1 MFMNRQ
7 QFDHKNKQRLDLF
20 HSMFKAIFN
29 PAQGNSSSVKLINT
43 LSLSVIPLTLSL
55 VQLGLLAGPL
65 KAEENTDSETF
76 DKLRDSD
83 QFQEP
88 DAADL
93 LHQPAIEAD
102 LRPGPAADF
111 SDSAA
116 SSDFSDDNASKLLK
130 IKFSSPRNKR
140 GELFPS
146 CQLKTCKLNKQQLA
160 SLSTTKV
167 DWPTYG
173 YDVQRTGYNP
183 NEHTLGVNNVGNLHE
198 LWTFKLGAVT
208 VSQPVY
214 ASNVNV
220 NGRNTDVIYTG
231 SENGYFYAL
240 NATTGNK
247 IWSRKLGAE
256 LTTCDDLPGG
266 VFGVSSTA
274 ALERSKNCVYVA
286 GGDGNAYALDM
297 SNGAIVPGWPVNLVD
312 PSLLH
317 VYGAINIFNGKLYA
331 VTAGYCDHNKYRG
344 TTVEVDTT
352 TAKLTKQFFPT
363 GAFGPIG
370 GGIWGYGGASV
381 DPNSTNPGPGNVYV
395 AVGNAFANPESYGY
409 ADQVVSLDSSL
420 HVIAANYPG
429 LTTAVS
435 DVGFGATPLL
445 FQAPSICRRSLLAA
459 ENKSGVLF
467 IYDRYNVQA
476 GPLQRLQLA
485 SLKEANAGQFI
496 GLPAFSPVTKMIYVS
511 NTSDS
516 SSGTYKHGMVAL
528 KVQSNCNVALAW
540 QTTVAGIPNAITP
553 YSSPTVANG
562 VVYHGNGYGNH
573 VFAYNA
579 SQGNQLWSSPN
590 FSGAVYAPPT
600 VVNGRLYVGAW
611 DKKLHAFG
619 P

>member
-1 MFMNRQ
+1 MNRQ
-7 QFDHKNKQRLDLF
+7 QFEQKTKQRVYLF
-20 HSMFKAIFN
+20 
-29 PAQGNSSSVKLINT
+29 
-43 LSLSVIPLTLSL
+43 PLTLIVLLS
-55 VQLGLLAGPL
+55 LLAGPL
-65 KAEENTDSETF
+65 RAEENTDGETF
-76 DKLRDSD
+76 DTPDDFTIKSD

-88 DAADL
+88 DVADQW
-93 LHQPAIEAD
+93 HQPAMEAD

-140 GELFPS
+140 GELSPS
-146 CQLKTCKLNKQQLA
+146 CQLKTCKLNTQQLA
-160 SLSTTKV
+160 SSSTTKV

-198 LWTFKLGAVT
+198 LWAFKLGAVT

-220 NGRNTDVIYTG
+220 NGKSTDVIYTG

-240 NATTGNK
+240 NAATGKK
-247 IWSRKLGAE
+247 IWSRNLGAE
-256 LTTCDDLPGG
+256 LTNCDDLPGNT
-266 VFGVSSTA
+266 FGVSSTA
-274 ALERSKNCVYVA
+274 ALDRSTNRVYVA

-297 SNGAIVPGWPVNLVD
+297 SNGAIVPGWPVQIVD

-317 VYGAINIFNGKLYA
+317 VYGAINIFKGKLYA
-331 VTAGYCDHNKYRG
+331 VTAGYCDHNRYHG
-344 TTVEVDTT
+344 TAVEIDTT
-352 TAKLTKQFFPT
+352 TAKLKRQFFPT
-363 GAFGPIG
+363 GASGPIG

-395 AVGNAFANPESYGY
+395 AVGNAFAKPESYGY
-409 ADQVVSLDSSL
+409 ADHVVSLNSSL
-420 HVIAANYPG
+420 DVIAANYPG
-429 LTTAVS
+429 LTKAVT
-435 DVGFGATPLL
+435 DVDFGATPLL

-467 IYDRYNVQA
+467 IYDRYHVQA
-476 GPLQRLQLA
+476 GPLQRLQMADLKLA
-485 SLKEANAGQFI
+485 AGQFI

-528 KVQSNCNVALAW
+528 KVQSNCKVALAW
-540 QTTVAGIPNAITP
+540 QTTVRGIPNGITP
-553 YSSPTVANG
+553 YSVTNG
-562 VVYHGNGYGNH
+562 CERRRL
-573 VFAYNA
+573 
-579 SQGNQLWSSPN
+579 SQ
-590 FSGAVYAPPT
+590 
-600 VVNGRLYVGAW
+600 
-611 DKKLHAFG
+611 
-619 P
+619 

>member
-1 MFMNRQ
+1 MNRQ
-7 QFDHKNKQRLDLF
+7 QFEQKTKQRVYLF
-20 HSMFKAIFN
+20 
-29 PAQGNSSSVKLINT
+29 
-43 LSLSVIPLTLSL
+43 PLTLIVLLS
-55 VQLGLLAGPL
+55 LLAGPL
-65 KAEENTDSETF
+65 RAEENTDGETF
-76 DKLRDSD
+76 DTPDDFTIKSD

-88 DAADL
+88 DVADQW
-93 LHQPAIEAD
+93 HQPAMEAD

-140 GELFPS
+140 GELSPS
-146 CQLKTCKLNKQQLA
+146 CQLKTCKLNTQQLA
-160 SLSTTKV
+160 SSSTTKV

-198 LWTFKLGAVT
+198 LWAFKLGAVT

-220 NGRNTDVIYTG
+220 NGKSTDVIYTG

-240 NATTGNK
+240 NAATGKK
-247 IWSRKLGAE
+247 IWSRNLGAE
-256 LTTCDDLPGG
+256 LTNCDDLPGNT
-266 VFGVSSTA
+266 FGVSSTA
-274 ALERSKNCVYVA
+274 ALDRSTNRVYVA

-297 SNGAIVPGWPVNLVD
+297 SNGAIVPGWPVQIVD

-317 VYGAINIFNGKLYA
+317 VYGAINIFKGKLYA
-331 VTAGYCDHNKYRG
+331 VTAGYCDHNRYHG
-344 TTVEVDTT
+344 TAVEIDTT
-352 TAKLTKQFFPT
+352 TAKLKRQFFPT
-363 GAFGPIG
+363 GASGPIG

-395 AVGNAFANPESYGY
+395 AVGNAFAKPESYGY
-409 ADQVVSLDSSL
+409 ADHVVSLNSSL
-420 HVIAANYPG
+420 DVIAANYPG
-429 LTTAVS
+429 LTKAVT
-435 DVGFGATPLL
+435 DVDFGATPLL

-467 IYDRYNVQA
+467 IYDRYHVQA
-476 GPLQRLQLA
+476 GPLQRLQMADLKLA
-485 SLKEANAGQFI
+485 SAGQFI

-528 KVQSNCNVALAW
+528 KVQSNCKVALAW
-540 QTTVAGIPNAITP
+540 QTTVRGIPNGITP

-562 VVYHGNGYGNH
+562 VVYHSDGYGNQ
-573 VFAYNA
+573 VFAYDA
-579 SQGNQLWSSPN
+579 SQGNQLWSSPT
-590 FSGAVYAPPT
+590 FSGGVYAAPT
-600 VVNGRLYVGAW
+600 VVNGHLYVGAW